1 MKRAFVIFGFASYWL
16 VVASG
21 AEEPPAAPEKGTEV
35 APGVLQIGTISNRRI
50 TESSG
55 VVASRQYPG
64 LLWTHNDGGG
74 PRKQILFALRREGE
88 SLAEFR
94 VTGALLHDW
103 EDIAIDD
110 EKHLFV
116 GDIGNNDAKRTQ
128 LAVYQ
133 IDEPDPKSSSSAVIV
148 TRGWQL
154 RFAGAPFDCES
165 LFVWRGQGYVI
176 SKVFKDR
183 RAEIYRFPL
192 QAQKEPAVLEW
203 VARLPIDSPVTGAD
217 ISADGK
223 RLGVVCKA
231 GAYVFRLK
239 GADVSRAA
247 SAKFHYTKF
256 RHEHIEGCCFVP
268 DGLLATA
275 ESREIYL
282 FTDAAFRP
290 KD

>member
-1 MKRAFVIFGFASYWL
+1 MKRALVIFGFTSYCWA
-16 VVASG
+16 VASG
-21 AEEPPAAPEKGTEV
+21 AEELAAGPEKGTEV
-35 APGVLQIGTISNRRI
+35 APGVVQIGTITNRRI

-55 VVASRQYPG
+55 VVASRQHAG

-74 PRKQILFALRREGE
+74 PRKQQLFAIRRSGE
-88 SLAEFR
+88 SVAEFR
-94 VTGALLHDW
+94 VIGALLHDW

-110 EKHLFV
+110 AKHLFL
-116 GDIGNNDAKRTQ
+116 GDIGNNEAKRTQ
-128 LAVYQ
+128 IAVYQ
-133 IDEPDPKSSSSAVIV
+133 IDEPDPKSSGSVTV
-148 TRGWQL
+148 TRSWQL
-154 RFAGAPFDCES
+154 RFPGTPFDCES
-165 LFVWRGQGYVI
+165 LFVWRDQGYVI

-192 QAQKEPAVLEW
+192 QAQKEPAVLES

-217 ISADGK
+217 ISAAGK

-231 GAYVFRLK
+231 GAYLFRLK
-239 GADVSRAA
+239 GGDVTRAG
-247 SAKFHYTKF
+247 SGKFHLTKF

-268 DGLLATA
+268 EGLLATA

-282 FTDAAFRP
+282 FTDPAFRP